1 MNKLEKD
8 IDRRKRGRRLLSGG
22 LFKEGILGDF
32 GEVSS
37 LNLGV
42 DTIKTTTDGF
52 LGRSEDHLVLDRGI
66 IGGPNN
72 ETQLVPHT
80 FTTGQSELK
89 VVHRPPAVLL
99 GELSHKAVKV
109 LVLRGLEND
118 DGSLVLRETIDDIG
132 ELFTSLKLLELFET
146 FLGRLNTGGHV
157 YENLGMDT
165 DIKGK

>member
-1 MNKLEKD
+1 MTDKLQEHPLSF
-8 IDRRKRGRRLLSGG
+8 IPTHTRNQTRLQTKFHS
-22 LFKEGILGDF
+22 
-32 GEVSS
+32 
-37 LNLGV
+37 
-42 DTIKTTTDGF
+42 
-52 LGRSEDHLVLDRGI
+52 
-66 IGGPNN
+66 PNN

-146 FLGRLNTGGHV
+146 FLGLRDKELISCLRSWGWIV
-157 YENLGMDT
+157 QGMGLLYN
-165 DIKGK
+165 DIQVEHRRTAHDAN